1 MNNRINELMV
11 KAGIELKARRPYI
24 DEEPDGYLESDND
37 FILNNHDTIIRL
49 LEEGGLEKFAEL
61 IVKECIKVGQQ
72 SFLKDNSTVPVFP
85 AKQIKQHFGVEN
97 A

>member
-24 DEEPDGYLESDND
+24 DEKPDGYLESDND

-61 IVKECIKVGQQ
+61 IVRECADVA
-72 SFLKDNSTVPVFP
+72 DNADAMRQKWEGIGKFVREY
-85 AKQIKQHFGVEN
+85 FGVK
-97 A
+97 